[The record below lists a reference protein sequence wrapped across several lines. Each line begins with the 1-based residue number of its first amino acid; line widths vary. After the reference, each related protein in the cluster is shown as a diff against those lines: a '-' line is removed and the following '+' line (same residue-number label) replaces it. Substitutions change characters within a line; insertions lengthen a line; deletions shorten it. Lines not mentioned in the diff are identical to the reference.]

1 MNFIKF
7 EFVEDYLEVLAGKR
21 DPFTRRQ
28 QYHGF
33 KPIVSLAR
41 YDVSV
46 VDSISDRSL
55 RNTPLTEKQGAL
67 VVAIILKYRKQLRK
81 CGIEVSPVEAP
92 KYRFPLTKSDSVK
105 RLWADGDTLKLKF
118 PYAQGLIDSIR
129 SMSRDSHGSV
139 TFNKDSKV
147 WEMELTEFNLSWAC
161 TFAQM
166 HKFEIDERVVGLMD
180 ELVQIEEEGYKIELH
195 LVEDKLAISNA
206 EQSLIDYVEEHLG
219 GFAIENVQKLVD
231 NSGILG
237 YTVHD
242 QLVGLVE
249 PHAFT
254 QGKEIVAK
262 PSKYSYGDI
271 FKYIKETNRYPA
283 LIYTNNDPNG
293 KRIRAIAS
301 EFFDESEIYD
311 VKTASPSNP
320 GYKYCPPEGTKII
333 FTNRVLKWYEHM
345 NESYKVFVS
354 TQRMLY
360 GADKSLWLSNA
371 ERIIYYTQE

>member
-21 DPFTRRQ
+21 DPFTRKQ

-46 VDSISDRSL
+46 VDSISDRAL
-55 RNTPLTEKQGAL
+55 RREPLSEKQAAL
-67 VVAIILKYRKQLRK
+67 VCSILLKYRKQLRK

-92 KYRFPLTKSDSVK
+92 KYRLPLVKSDSTK
-105 RLWADGDTLKLKF
+105 RLWADGDVLKLKF
-118 PYAQGLIDSIR
+118 PYVQDLINSIR
-129 SMSRDSHGSV
+129 TMSRDSHGSV

-147 WEMELTEFNLSWAC
+147 WEMELTEFNLSWSC

-166 HKFEIDERVVGLMD
+166 HKFEIDERVLGLMD
-180 ELVQIEEEGYKIELH
+180 ELIQIEEEGYKIELF
-195 LVEDKLAISNA
+195 LDGDKLAISNA
-206 EQSLIDYVEEHLG
+206 EDSLIKYVEEHLG
-219 GFAIENVQKLVD
+219 GFAVENVQKLVD
-231 NSGILG
+231 YSGILG
-237 YTVHD
+237 YTVHEK
-242 QLVGLVE
+242 LVGVVQ
-249 PHAFT
+249 PHEFT
-254 QGKEIVAK
+254 QAQEVVAK
-262 PSKYSYGDI
+262 PFEIPYSEI
-271 FKYIKETNRYPA
+271 FHYIKETKRFPA
-283 LIYTNNDPNG
+283 MIYLNNYMG
-293 KRIRAIAS
+293 SKHFKELAK
-301 EFFDESEIYD
+301 EFFDESEIYE

-320 GYKYCPPEGTKII
+320 GYKYNPPEGTKII

-345 NESYKVFVS
+345 NEPYKLFVS